1 MKPFILHRFWVLH
14 GIKNLQRQYAPY
26 GTRVEILKDEKEFIV
41 KLPFVGGDVNRF
53 NTIYFSSRRRIWK
66 RVVCP

>member
-1 MKPFILHRFWVLH
+1 MKSFILHRFWVLH
-14 GIKNLQRQYAPY
+14 VIKNLQRQYASY

-53 NTIYFSSRRRIWK
+53 NTI
-66 RVVCP
+66 

>member
-1 MKPFILHRFWVLH
+1 MKSFILHRFWVLH

-53 NTIYFSSRRRIWK
+53 NTI
-66 RVVCP
+66 